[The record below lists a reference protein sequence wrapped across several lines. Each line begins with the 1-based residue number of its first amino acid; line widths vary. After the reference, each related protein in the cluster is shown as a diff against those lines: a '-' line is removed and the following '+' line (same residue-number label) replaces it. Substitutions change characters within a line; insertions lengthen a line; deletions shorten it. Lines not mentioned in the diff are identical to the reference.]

1 MRKTLTKKYLLR
13 IGASEEAVQAFEA
26 QPIRDTRQILLGLYE
41 QERYEWANWLLCRV
55 MSRRQRIKYAIHAA
69 EPVLPIFEAAY
80 PGDDR
85 PRKAIKAA
93 RAYLAHPSP
102 KTRSA
107 AESAADSAWSAAR
120 SAADSAA
127 RSAARSAAES
137 AWSAWSARSAAE
149 SAESA
154 WSAAESAESASWSAT
169 RRETLAYGY
178 ALVGIKVSTGAGGKM
193 R

>member
-1 MRKTLTKKYLLR
+1 MRRELTVKYLVS
-13 IGASEEAVQAFEA
+13 IAACDEAVAAFKA

-41 QERYEWANWLLCRV
+41 QERYEWANWLICRLLT
-55 MSRRQRIKYAIHAA
+55 RRQRIKYAIHAA
-69 EPVLPIFEAAY
+69 ESVLPIFEAAY

-107 AESAADSAWSAAR
+107 AESAADSAWSAAL

-127 RSAARSAAES
+127 RSAWRLQNARFCCILRLS
-137 AWSAWSARSAAE
+137 
-149 SAESA
+149 
-154 WSAAESAESASWSAT
+154 
-169 RRETLAYGY
+169 
-178 ALVGIKVSTGAGGKM
+178 
-193 R
+193 